1 MPASAIHVRAV
12 CRRPWRID
20 DVDEPSHRSDG
31 SEQRDRDVLG
41 PSDMRNR
48 PTAMREMLRELPVFA
63 GELSAFNVTGVQ
75 ANPFALFTTWLDEA
89 IEASAH

>member
-20 DVDEPSHRSDG
+20 DVDEPSHGSDG
-31 SEQRDRDVLG
+31 SEQRDRDVFG
-41 PSDMRNR
+41 PTDMRNR

-75 ANPFALFTTWLDEA
+75 ANPFALFTTWLHEA

>member
-1 MPASAIHVRAV
+1 
-12 CRRPWRID
+12 
-20 DVDEPSHRSDG
+20 
-31 SEQRDRDVLG
+31 
-41 PSDMRNR
+41 MRNR

-75 ANPFALFTTWLDEA
+75 ANPFALFTTWLREA

>member
-12 CRRPWRID
+12 CRRSWRID

-63 GELSAFNVTGVQ
+63 CELSAFNVTGAQ
-75 ANPFALFTTWLDEA
+75 ANQFALFTTWLHKA
-89 IEASAH
+89 IKASAH

>member
-20 DVDEPSHRSDG
+20 DVDEPGHRSDG

-63 GELSAFNVTGVQ
+63 CELSAFNVTGVQ
-75 ANPFALFTTWLDEA
+75 ANQFALFTTWLHEA
-89 IEASAH
+89 IKASAH